1 MNLKFLKYYFENE
14 LFLQNPPMHMK
25 NFIKFCQNR
34 GLEINKVK
42 LENFEKQ
49 GLFYPI
55 FRVTGIKNVYSGEYS
70 SLYFDEYSKN
80 DFIKL
85 IDEGYI
91 YIPQNMEFCEF
102 NEFYDW
108 KTQSLKTYS
117 YYSSYQILQLIEI
130 LNNEAVYESYLS
142 YLDNFINLLIAIQI
156 YSPYG
161 RSNQRLISI
170 TTSKDLFYKKLAQF
184 DLEEV
189 LKIIDLDEDC
199 LYKAYVNISRKLPYF
214 LGSDNIIQLWK
225 NISWNEK
232 DKCKGTIRLG
242 IEYMEWALM
251 LKRCIEDHLGHL
263 TFDIDESDGNWEKIR
278 DNCPSDETGRTL
290 RGVRN
295 DWYKNK
301 ITDEYEFILNRKKL
315 YYLSNKLTL
324 DYHPRV
330 IIFVEGDTEEIMIPK
345 FFEFYGY
352 NFNDLGF
359 EIVNVESITKFYS
372 GNINKDKTDR
382 LVISN
387 FRNLITFN
395 LELWQ
400 AIPFFVGDDE
410 NEIMDN
416 IKNGYIF
423 DTKRLIKQFN
433 KYSYR
438 KVENEIKQEYGEL
451 NSRMISDWTYI
462 WDKDFELSNYT
473 PEELQKAIHEVCS
486 TDFSVECL
494 VEIKNSSKGISSLD
508 KKKINRKKVE
518 INKRAFKNLVD
529 YYSETKD
536 PDVFKRPIFELIE
549 KLLKIHKLNHQP
561 VNTKHA
567 LKNKKDLF
575 TSILIGKNIFQDSN

>member
-1 MNLKFLKYYFENE
+1 MDLNFLKYYFENE

-25 NFIKFCQNR
+25 KFIKFCQDR
-34 GLEINKVK
+34 GLKINKRK
-42 LENFEKQ
+42 LEYFEKQ

-55 FRVTGIKNVYSGEYS
+55 FRVIGIENYYSGEFS
-70 SLYFDEYSKN
+70 PLYLGEYSKE

-85 IDEGYI
+85 IDEGNI
-91 YIPQNMEFCEF
+91 YIPQNKNFH
-102 NEFYDW
+102 DD

-117 YYSSYQILQLIEI
+117 YYSSYQILKLIKI
-130 LNNEAVYESYLS
+130 LDNDEVYESYLS
-142 YLDNFINLLIAIQI
+142 YLDNLVNLLIAIQI

-161 RSNQRLISI
+161 RSNERLIL
-170 TTSKDLFYKKLAQF
+170 TTISKDLFYKKLAQF

-189 LKIIDLDEDC
+189 LNIIKLDEDC
-199 LYKAYVNISRKLPYF
+199 LYKAYTNISGKLSYF

-225 NISWNEK
+225 NISWDEK

-251 LKRCIEDHLGHL
+251 LKRCIEDHLGYL
-263 TFDIDESDGNWEKIR
+263 TFDIDETGGNWEKIR
-278 DNCPSDETGRTL
+278 DECPSHETGRTL

-301 ITDEYEFILNRKKL
+301 ITDEYEFVLNRKKL
-315 YYLSNKLTL
+315 YYLANKLTL

-345 FFEFYGY
+345 FFEFFGY

-359 EIVNVESITKFYS
+359 EIVNVGSITKFYS
-372 GNINKDKTDR
+372 GNIKKDKMDR
-382 LVISN
+382 LVVSN

-410 NEIMDN
+410 NEIQNN
-416 IKNGYIF
+416 IKNGHVF
-423 DTKRLIKQFN
+423 DTKRLIKQFS
-433 KYSYR
+433 KYSPN
-438 KVENEIKQEYGEL
+438 KLEKNIKQEYGEL
-451 NSRMISDWTYI
+451 NTKMIDDWKYI

-473 PEELQKAIHEVCS
+473 PEELQKAINQVCG
-486 TDFSVECL
+486 TNFSVND
-494 VEIKNSSKGISSLD
+494 IKNVSEKGISSLG
-508 KKKINRKKVE
+508 KNKINRNKIE
-518 INKRAFKNLVD
+518 INKQAFKNLVD
-529 YYSETKD
+529 YYHETKD
-536 PDVFKRPIFELIE
+536 PNVFKRPIFDLIE
-549 KLLKIHKLNHQP
+549 KLLNIHRLNHQP

-567 LKNKKDLF
+567 LKNKEYLF
-575 TSILIGKNIFQDSN
+575 KSILIGKNIFQDSNSNG